1 MTIDELAANR
11 ELLPGVRATW
21 EVEARPGLSFMLDR
35 LPAATNESLVQCM
48 MRLLNLTLDY
58 YTDSQGSMSPE
69 DHASPLSVAIALGK
83 EWTGVLDGLT
93 DEERE
98 WRLGKLS
105 LYYHGIAHVVRQA
118 SDDPNLT
125 IFLGMMLLTWGAFY
139 SRIEF
144 R

>member
-11 ELLPGVRATW
+11 EWLAEVRATW

-58 YTDSQGSMSPE
+58 YTDVQGGMSPE
-69 DHASPLSVAIALGK
+69 DHDRPLSVAIALGK
-83 EWTGVLDGLT
+83 EWTGVLDDLS
-93 DEERE
+93 DRERF
-98 WRLGKLS
+98 WPLGNLQ
-105 LYYHGIAHVVRQA
+105 LYTHGIAYIVREA
-118 SDDPNLT
+118 PGDPNLT
-125 IFLGMMLLTWGAFY
+125 GFLGIMLLTWGSFY
-139 SRIEF
+139 SRVEF